1 MKIIHPHRLLLTT
14 LMTALL
20 VSGCSLVPLTGRR
33 QINLVSDAQVV
44 AVSEQQYRS
53 FISQAPKSRD
63 MAQTERTR
71 EMGKRIA
78 SATERY
84 LRSIGHTEDI
94 RYFRWEFNLIASNQ
108 VNAFCMP
115 GGKIVVYEGILPVA
129 RTDDELATV
138 IAHEVAHAVAKHSNE
153 RLSQAILRQYGGQAL
168 GQILSGSSAGAQVV
182 GNILYNVGGKLI
194 FELPYSRKQEY
205 EADQIGLY
213 LMALAGYDYHNAPN
227 LWVKMASRSGGGN
240 QSEVISSHPN
250 DQNRIRAIREEIP
263 RVEAFMRSGGKV
275 VPTATTPSTSKNVT
289 SNKKSKD
296 QGSVPII
303 THY

>member
-1 MKIIHPHRLLLTT
+1 
-14 LMTALL
+14 
-20 VSGCSLVPLTGRR
+20 
-33 QINLVSDAQVV
+33 
-44 AVSEQQYRS
+44 
-53 FISQAPKSRD
+53 
-63 MAQTERTR
+63 
-71 EMGKRIA
+71 
-78 SATERY
+78 
-84 LRSIGHTEDI
+84 
-94 RYFRWEFNLIASNQ
+94 
-108 VNAFCMP
+108 MP

-168 GQILSGSSAGAQVV
+168 GQILSGSSAGAQVI

-275 VPTATTPSTSKNVT
+275 VPTATPSTSKKV
-289 SNKKSKD
+289 SANKKSKD
-296 QGSVPII
+296 QGNVPII

>member
-1 MKIIHPHRLLLTT
+1 M
-14 LMTALL
+14 
-20 VSGCSLVPLTGRR
+20 
-33 QINLVSDAQVV
+33 
-44 AVSEQQYRS
+44 
-53 FISQAPKSRD
+53 F
-63 MAQTERTR
+63 
-71 EMGKRIA
+71 
-78 SATERY
+78 
-84 LRSIGHTEDI
+84 
-94 RYFRWEFNLIASNQ
+94 
-108 VNAFCMP
+108 
-115 GGKIVVYEGILPVA
+115 
-129 RTDDELATV
+129 
-138 IAHEVAHAVAKHSNE
+138 
-153 RLSQAILRQYGGQAL
+153 
-168 GQILSGSSAGAQVV
+168 SGSSAGAQVV

-275 VPTATTPSTSKNVT
+275 VPGATPSTSKKV
-289 SNKKSKD
+289 SANKKSKD
-296 QGSVPII
+296 QGNVPLI

>member
-44 AVSEQQYRS
+44 AISEQQYRS

-275 VPTATTPSTSKNVT
+275 VPTATPSTSRKV
-289 SNKKSKD
+289 SANKKSKD
-296 QGSVPII
+296 QGNVPII

>member
-44 AVSEQQYRS
+44 AISEQQYRS

-275 VPTATTPSTSKNVT
+275 VPTATPSTSKKI
-289 SNKKSKD
+289 SANKKSKD
-296 QGSVPII
+296 QGNVPII

>member
-1 MKIIHPHRLLLTT
+1 MKIFHPHRLLLTT

-63 MAQTERTR
+63 MVQTERTR

-84 LRSIGHTEDI
+84 LRSIGHAEDI

-275 VPTATTPSTSKNVT
+275 VPTATPSTSKKV
-289 SNKKSKD
+289 SANKKSKD
-296 QGSVPII
+296 QGNVPII

>member
-1 MKIIHPHRLLLTT
+1 MKIFHPHRLLLTT

-275 VPTATTPSTSKNVT
+275 VPTATPSTSKKVSANE
-289 SNKKSKD
+289 KSKD
-296 QGSVPII
+296 QGNVPII

>member
-1 MKIIHPHRLLLTT
+1 MKIIHPHRLLLAT

-44 AVSEQQYRS
+44 AISEQQYRS

-63 MAQTERTR
+63 LAQTERTR

-153 RLSQAILRQYGGQAL
+153 RLSQAMLRQYGGQAL
-168 GQILSGSSAGAQVV
+168 GQILSGSSAGTQVI
-182 GNILYNVGGKLI
+182 GNILYNVGGKFI

-240 QSEVISSHPN
+240 QSEVMSSHPN
-250 DQNRIRAIREEIP
+250 DQNRIKAIREEIP

-275 VPTATTPSTSKNVT
+275 VPTATPSTSKKV
-289 SNKKSKD
+289 SANKKSKD
-296 QGSVPII
+296 QGNVPII

>member
-1 MKIIHPHRLLLTT
+1 MKIFHPHRLLLTT

-63 MAQTERTR
+63 MVQTERTR

-168 GQILSGSSAGAQVV
+168 GQILSGSSAGTQVV

-275 VPTATTPSTSKNVT
+275 VPTATPSTSKKV
-289 SNKKSKD
+289 SANKKSKD
-296 QGSVPII
+296 QGNVPII

>member
-44 AVSEQQYRS
+44 AISEQQYRS

-250 DQNRIRAIREEIP
+250 DQNRIKAIREEIP

-275 VPTATTPSTSKNVT
+275 VPTATPSTSKKV
-289 SNKKSKD
+289 SANKKSKD
-296 QGSVPII
+296 QGNVPII

>member
-63 MAQTERTR
+63 MAQTQRTR

-275 VPTATTPSTSKNVT
+275 VPTATPSTSKKV
-289 SNKKSKD
+289 SANKKSKD
-296 QGSVPII
+296 QGNVPII

>member
-1 MKIIHPHRLLLTT
+1 MKIIHPHRLLLAT

-44 AVSEQQYRS
+44 AISEQQYRS

-63 MAQTERTR
+63 LAQTERTR

-153 RLSQAILRQYGGQAL
+153 RLSQAMLRQYGGQAL
-168 GQILSGSSAGAQVV
+168 GQILSGSSAGTQVI
-182 GNILYNVGGKLI
+182 GNILYNVGGKFI

-227 LWVKMASRSGGGN
+227 LWVKMANRSGGGN

-275 VPTATTPSTSKNVT
+275 VPTATPSTSKKV
-289 SNKKSKD
+289 SANKKSKD
-296 QGSVPII
+296 QGNVPII

>member
-44 AVSEQQYRS
+44 AISEQQYRS

-275 VPTATTPSTSKNVT
+275 VPTATPSTSKKV
-289 SNKKSKD
+289 SANKKSKD
-296 QGSVPII
+296 QGNVPII

>member
-44 AVSEQQYRS
+44 AISEQQYRS

-275 VPTATTPSTSKNVT
+275 IPNATPSTSKKV
-289 SNKKSKD
+289 SANKKSKD
-296 QGSVPII
+296 QGNVPII

>member
-1 MKIIHPHRLLLTT
+1 MKIILPHRLLLAT

-44 AVSEQQYRS
+44 AISEQQYRS

-63 MAQTERTR
+63 MAQTQRTR

-129 RTDDELATV
+129 QTDDELATV

-168 GQILSGSSAGAQVV
+168 GQILSGSSAGAQVI

-263 RVEAFMRSGGKV
+263 RVEAFMRNGGKV
-275 VPTATTPSTSKNVT
+275 VPAAAPSTSKKISDN
-289 SNKKSKD
+289 NKKSKG
-296 QGSVPII
+296 QGNVPII

>member
-84 LRSIGHTEDI
+84 LRSIGHAEDI

-275 VPTATTPSTSKNVT
+275 VPTATPSTSKKV
-289 SNKKSKD
+289 SANKKSKD
-296 QGSVPII
+296 QGNVPII

>member
-275 VPTATTPSTSKNVT
+275 VPTATPSTSKKV
-289 SNKKSKD
+289 SANKKSKD
-296 QGSVPII
+296 QGNVPII

>member
-1 MKIIHPHRLLLTT
+1 MKIILPHRLLLAT

-44 AVSEQQYRS
+44 AISEQQYRS

-63 MAQTERTR
+63 MAQTQRTR

-129 RTDDELATV
+129 QTNDELATV

-168 GQILSGSSAGAQVV
+168 GQILSGSSAGAQVI

-213 LMALAGYDYHNAPN
+213 LMALAGYDYHTRH
-227 LWVKMASRSGGGN
+227 SC
-240 QSEVISSHPN
+240 
-250 DQNRIRAIREEIP
+250 
-263 RVEAFMRSGGKV
+263 
-275 VPTATTPSTSKNVT
+275 
-289 SNKKSKD
+289 
-296 QGSVPII
+296 
-303 THY
+303 

>member
-153 RLSQAILRQYGGQAL
+153 RLSQAILRQYGGKAL

-275 VPTATTPSTSKNVT
+275 VPTATPSTSKKV
-289 SNKKSKD
+289 SANKKSKD
-296 QGSVPII
+296 QGNVPII

>member
-168 GQILSGSSAGAQVV
+168 GQILSGSSAGAQVI

-250 DQNRIRAIREEIP
+250 DQNRIKAIREEIP

-275 VPTATTPSTSKNVT
+275 VPTATPSTSKMV
-289 SNKKSKD
+289 SANKKSKD
-296 QGSVPII
+296 QGNVPII

>member
-275 VPTATTPSTSKNVT
+275 IPNATPSTSKKV
-289 SNKKSKD
+289 SANKKSKD
-296 QGSVPII
+296 QGNVPII

>member
-1 MKIIHPHRLLLTT
+1 MIIIHPHRLLLTT

-275 VPTATTPSTSKNVT
+275 VPTATPSTSKKV
-289 SNKKSKD
+289 SANKKSKD
-296 QGSVPII
+296 QGNVPII

>member
-168 GQILSGSSAGAQVV
+168 GQILSGSSAGAQVI

-250 DQNRIRAIREEIP
+250 DQNRIKAIREEIP

-275 VPTATTPSTSKNVT
+275 VPTATPSTSKKV
-289 SNKKSKD
+289 SANKKSKD
-296 QGSVPII
+296 QGNVPII

>member
-153 RLSQAILRQYGGQAL
+153 RLSQAMLRQYGGQAL
-168 GQILSGSSAGAQVV
+168 GQILSGSSAGTQVI

-275 VPTATTPSTSKNVT
+275 VPTATPSTSKKV
-289 SNKKSKD
+289 SANKKSKD

>member
-240 QSEVISSHPN
+240 QSEVMSSHPN
-250 DQNRIRAIREEIP
+250 DQNRIKAIREEIP

-275 VPTATTPSTSKNVT
+275 VPTATPSTSKKV
-289 SNKKSKD
+289 SANKKSKD
-296 QGSVPII
+296 QGNVPII

>member
-1 MKIIHPHRLLLTT
+1 MKIFHPHRLLLTT

-250 DQNRIRAIREEIP
+250 DQNRIKAIREEIP

-275 VPTATTPSTSKNVT
+275 VPTATPSTSRKV
-289 SNKKSKD
+289 SANKKSKD

>member
-240 QSEVISSHPN
+240 QSEVMSSHPN

-275 VPTATTPSTSKNVT
+275 VPTATPSTSKKV
-289 SNKKSKD
+289 SANKKSKD
-296 QGSVPII
+296 QGNVPII

>member
-275 VPTATTPSTSKNVT
+275 VPTTTPSTSKNVT

>member
-1 MKIIHPHRLLLTT
+1 MKIFHPHRLLLTT

-263 RVEAFMRSGGKV
+263 RVEAFMRSGGKA
-275 VPTATTPSTSKNVT
+275 VPTATLSTSKKA
-289 SNKKSKD
+289 SANKNSKD
-296 QGSVPII
+296 QGNVPII

>member
-194 FELPYSRKQEY
+194 FQLPYSRKQEY

-275 VPTATTPSTSKNVT
+275 VPNATPSTSKEV
-289 SNKKSKD
+289 SANKKSKD
-296 QGSVPII
+296 QGNVPII

>member
-275 VPTATTPSTSKNVT
+275 VPTATPSTSKKI
-289 SNKKSKD
+289 SANKKSKD
-296 QGSVPII
+296 QGNVPII

>member
-213 LMALAGYDYHNAPN
+213 LMALAGYDYHSAPN

-275 VPTATTPSTSKNVT
+275 VPTATPSTSKKV
-289 SNKKSKD
+289 SANKKSKD
-296 QGSVPII
+296 QGNVPII

>member
-33 QINLVSDAQVV
+33 QINLVSDAQIV

-275 VPTATTPSTSKNVT
+275 VPTATPSTSKKV
-289 SNKKSKD
+289 SANKKSKD
-296 QGSVPII
+296 QGNVPII

>member
-78 SATERY
+78 SATEQY

-194 FELPYSRKQEY
+194 FELPYSRKQDY

-275 VPTATTPSTSKNVT
+275 VPTATPSTSKKV
-289 SNKKSKD
+289 SANKKSKD
-296 QGSVPII
+296 QGNVPII

>member
-129 RTDDELATV
+129 RTDDELAMV

-275 VPTATTPSTSKNVT
+275 VPTATPSTSKKV
-289 SNKKSKD
+289 SANKKSKD
-296 QGSVPII
+296 QGNVPII

>member
-1 MKIIHPHRLLLTT
+1 MKIFHPHRLLLTT

-63 MAQTERTR
+63 MVQTERTR

-84 LRSIGHTEDI
+84 LRSIGHAEDI

-275 VPTATTPSTSKNVT
+275 VPTATPLTSKKV
-289 SNKKSKD
+289 SADQKSKD
-296 QGSVPII
+296 QGNVPII

>member
-84 LRSIGHTEDI
+84 LRSIGHAEDI

-275 VPTATTPSTSKNVT
+275 VPTATPSTSKKI
-289 SNKKSKD
+289 SANKKSKD
-296 QGSVPII
+296 QGNVPII

>member
-1 MKIIHPHRLLLTT
+1 MKVFHPHRLLLTT

-84 LRSIGHTEDI
+84 LRSIGHAEDI

-275 VPTATTPSTSKNVT
+275 VPTATPSTSKKV
-289 SNKKSKD
+289 SANKKSKD
-296 QGSVPII
+296 QGNVPII

>member
-1 MKIIHPHRLLLTT
+1 MKRIHPHRLLLTT

-275 VPTATTPSTSKNVT
+275 VPTATPSTSKKV
-289 SNKKSKD
+289 SANKKSKD
-296 QGSVPII
+296 QGNVPII